1 MDLCLFLMRLLSASQ
16 AMLAG
21 YTPLGSA
28 SCPLFARK
36 FREEDALTFLSV
48 AEGYLTTP
56 SADLDLQPAANH

>member
-1 MDLCLFLMRLLSASQ
+1 
-16 AMLAG
+16 MLAG

-36 FREEDALTFLSV
+36 FREEDALNFLSV